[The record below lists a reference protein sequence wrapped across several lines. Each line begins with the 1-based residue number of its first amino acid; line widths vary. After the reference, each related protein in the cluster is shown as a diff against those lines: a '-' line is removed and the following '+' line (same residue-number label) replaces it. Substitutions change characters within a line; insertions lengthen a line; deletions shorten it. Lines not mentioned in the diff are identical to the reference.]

1 MKRIYII
8 LTKSPTI
15 LSRTIGLVTKDEYTH
30 SSISFN
36 STVQPMYSAGRKYTF
51 SMFPASL
58 KVEPFTEG
66 FYKYYNKCKM
76 GIYYLE
82 VSEEAYNK
90 TKNYVETMVAQ
101 RLPFNAIG
109 LLLCKT
115 KIDFPRKGRF
125 FCSEFVSTAL
135 QQSGEIDILKKP
147 NMFRPIDF
155 TRIKGI
161 KLLYEGIIQD
171 AVGRDFKDLL
181 LEEEEKNFMQVGFQ
195 MEKGI

>member
-1 MKRIYII
+1 MKKIFII
-8 LTKSPTI
+8 LTKSSTL
-15 LSRTIGLVTKDEYTH
+15 LSRLIGWVTKDEYTH

-36 STVQPMYSAGRKYTF
+36 STLQPMYSAGRKYTF

-66 FYKYYNKCKM
+66 FYKYYNRSKM
-76 GIYYLE
+76 GVYYLE

-90 TKNYVETMVAQ
+90 TKNYVETMVAKK
-101 RLPFNAIG
+101 LPFNGIG

-115 KIDFPRKGRF
+115 KIDYPRKGRF

-147 NMFRPIDF
+147 NMFRPADF
-155 TRIKGI
+155 LKIKGI
-161 KLLYEGIIQD
+161 KFVYKGIIKD

-181 LEEEEKNFMQVGFQ
+181 VKEEVKDE
-195 MEKGI
+195 